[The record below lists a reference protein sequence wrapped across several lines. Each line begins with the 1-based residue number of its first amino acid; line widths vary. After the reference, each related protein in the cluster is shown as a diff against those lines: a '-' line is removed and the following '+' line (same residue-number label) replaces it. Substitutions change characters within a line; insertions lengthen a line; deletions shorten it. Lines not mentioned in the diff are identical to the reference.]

1 MIGKYSKSGMTVSIN
16 NCAGFTAAKKKRLS
30 WTAVGGFQQLGLPTL
45 AQYQWRDWDTVA
57 TINQVIQTSYL
68 PPLLLTTF
76 QRAIISPTFE
86 FCFALFT
93 PAVDRYRKPTKKSQ
107 HYRPINDS
115 LPPFFVGGSVP
126 MGKQLKT
133 IKNVPFFKI
142 GLKLIKMWF
151 ALKTNANHNNFGG
164 ILARK
169 SGLHVWFR
177 ASKVPYFGT

>member
-30 WTAVGGFQQLGLPTL
+30 WTAVGGFQQLGLPSL

-57 TINQVIQTSYL
+57 TINQVIQTLYL

-86 FCFALFT
+86 FCFALLT

-115 LPPFFVGGSVP
+115 LPPFFVGGSVL
-126 MGKQLKT
+126 MGKQLKNNQKCA
-133 IKNVPFFKI
+133 I
-142 GLKLIKMWF
+142 LKL
-151 ALKTNANHNNFGG
+151 A
-164 ILARK
+164 
-169 SGLHVWFR
+169 
-177 ASKVPYFGT
+177 